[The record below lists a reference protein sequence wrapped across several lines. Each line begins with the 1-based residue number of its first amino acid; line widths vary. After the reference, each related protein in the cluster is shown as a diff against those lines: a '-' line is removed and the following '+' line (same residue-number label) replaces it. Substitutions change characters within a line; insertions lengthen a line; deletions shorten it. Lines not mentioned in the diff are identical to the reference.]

1 MSSLI
6 TIVSQ
11 CQRYIAT
18 FLLVVLSLFVVQIA
32 QAATVTE
39 VKAEMGMWLQ
49 HLHFRLVVGNQ
60 AIDITH

>member
-39 VKAEMGMWLQ
+39 VKAENGDVQ

-60 AIDITH
+60 AIDIIH

>member
-39 VKAEMGMWLQ
+39 VKAENGDVATTLT
-49 HLHFRLVVGNQ
+49 FRLVVE
-60 AIDITH
+60 TKL